1 MFKRRPSAQP
11 FLWKW
16 GLFAWEWN
24 IISILKVEHLTSFW
38 YRGPGELGN
47 GLLVPPS
54 FRVSNRTLLCATL
67 PWVSRLL
74 KIINLV
80 HLSQFLFQGIFQEV
94 GEFIIDSFGKQK
106 LVLSNEL
113 IIWPDNSTA
122 PSSEVRKCRS
132 CKDRC
137 YNGKKFSQQLNQ
149 SDFWTVYSIIS
160 WDIIQIK
167 SYFVET
173 VGGGGGGGVEIQE
186 MIWNIPWYNMTNRTI
201 RSLLFNFD
209 RANRI

>member
-1 MFKRRPSAQP
+1 MRFVCMRMKNHFHTKGWALNLVLIQRSGETR
-11 FLWKW
+11 KW
-16 GLFAWEWN
+16 
-24 IISILKVEHLTSFW
+24 LTSSTALSCVKYDFA
-38 YRGPGELGN
+38 
-47 GLLVPPS
+47 
-54 FRVSNRTLLCATL
+54 LCTL

-94 GEFIIDSFGKQK
+94 GEFIIDSSGKQK

-137 YNGKKFSQQLNQ
+137 YNGKKFSQQLKQ

-173 VGGGGGGGVEIQE
+173 VGGGGGVGVEIQE
-186 MIWNIPWYNMTNRTI
+186 MIWNIPWYNMTKPYDKKFVI
-201 RSLLFNFD
+201 QLW
-209 RANRI
+209 